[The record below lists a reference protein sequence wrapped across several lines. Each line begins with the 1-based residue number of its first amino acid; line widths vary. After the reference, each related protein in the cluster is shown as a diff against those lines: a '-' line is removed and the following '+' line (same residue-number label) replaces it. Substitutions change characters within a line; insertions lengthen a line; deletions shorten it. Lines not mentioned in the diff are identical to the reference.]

1 MSDSSGADGEA
12 EAETEGAAG
21 GPPDEPAEPPAEA
34 EGDADGSGGDSG
46 EDSDADLD
54 ALRRE
59 VEEKYDFENFGP
71 REMAEMSQQE
81 WEAAFD
87 PETWI
92 TGDELLDR
100 VEADVKNRVAS
111 RDIFAR
117 VERFDDLLIAYS
129 DNGYAAVYPDGSVEG
144 RGTVLRDV
152 KPVVALC
159 SMDSY
164 EVPDAPEEEVLPTP
178 QEVPESSDAL
188 GNTVLQVVAGAQV
201 LAGVGL
207 FLASLLYGFGIISQ
221 PGATS
226 QFSNPAL
233 LFVAALGFL
242 VIGVALFAVVANA
255 RLSDKYRA
263 EEFRNRL
270 RAVGLEDGER
280 PDFLDELSGVEG
292 ELPEELVREDGG
304 EAGDGP
310 DQSGGR
316 PGSDGPAAGGPSDG
330 PPSDD
335 RTADDRA
342 TDDQPAG

>member
-1 MSDSSGADGEA
+1 MSDSSEADGEG
-12 EAETEGAAG
+12 EGEG
-21 GPPDEPAEPPAEA
+21 VGDGTPDEPAEPRAAAA
-34 EGDADGSGGDSG
+34 EGSRAAADDTVGSGSGPDSEG
-46 EDSDADLD
+46 EQEDADLD

-71 REMAEMSQQE
+71 QEMAEMSQRE

-87 PETWI
+87 PGTWI
-92 TGDELLDR
+92 TGEELLDR

-111 RDIFAR
+111 RDVFAR

-159 SMDSY
+159 SMESY
-164 EVPDAPEEEVLPTP
+164 DVPDAPEEEVLPAP

-201 LAGVGL
+201 LAGLAL
-207 FLASLLYGFGIISQ
+207 FVASLLYGFGIISQ
-221 PGATS
+221 PGVTS

-280 PDFLDELSGVEG
+280 PEFLEELSGVEG
-292 ELPEELVREDGG
+292 ELPEELVREGREGDDAAR
-304 EAGDGP
+304 EPAAEDAAGDGP
-310 DQSGGR
+310 PGEGSGGER
-316 PGSDGPAAGGPSDG
+316 
-330 PPSDD
+330 
-335 RTADDRA
+335 
-342 TDDQPAG
+342 PAG

>member
-1 MSDSSGADGEA
+1 MSNSSGADGDA
-12 EAETEGAAG
+12 GTGTESEEAAG
-21 GPPDEPAEPPAEA
+21 GTPDESPAAVEDEQAGAGDSVASDSDRGGEA
-34 EGDADGSGGDSG
+34 EQ
-46 EDSDADLD
+46 EDVELD
-54 ALRRE
+54 ALREE

-71 REMAEMSQQE
+71 RDMAEMSQRE

-87 PETWI
+87 PETWT
-92 TGDELLDR
+92 TGEELLDR
-100 VEADVKNRVAS
+100 VEADVKNRVAR
-111 RDIFAR
+111 RDVFAR

-164 EVPDAPEEEVLPTP
+164 EVPDAPEEDVLPTP

-201 LAGVGL
+201 LAGVVL
-207 FLASLLYGFGIISQ
+207 FVTSLLYGFGVISQ
-221 PGATS
+221 SGTTS
-226 QFSNPAL
+226 RFSNPAL

-242 VIGVALFAVVANA
+242 VIGIALFAVVANA

-280 PDFLDELSGVEG
+280 PDFLQELSGVEG
-292 ELPEELVREDGG
+292 ELPEELGQDGG
-304 EAGDGP
+304 ASESTDSESTDSEPTGQESTAEGSAAA
-310 DQSGGR
+310 SGGN
-316 PGSDGPAAGGPSDG
+316 SDEHPTG
-330 PPSDD
+330 
-335 RTADDRA
+335 
-342 TDDQPAG
+342 

>member
-1 MSDSSGADGEA
+1 MSDSSEADASGDGE
-12 EAETEGAAG
+12 GANDGA
-21 GPPDEPAEPPAEA
+21 PDGSAEPRAAAA
-34 EGDADGSGGDSG
+34 EGEQEDA
-46 EDSDADLD
+46 ELD
-54 ALRRE
+54 ALRQE

-71 REMAEMSQQE
+71 RDMAEMNQEE

-87 PETWI
+87 PGTWI
-92 TGDELLDR
+92 TGEALLDR
-100 VEADVKNRVAS
+100 VEDDVKNRVAS

-117 VERFDDLLIAYS
+117 VERFDDLLTAYS

-159 SMDSY
+159 SMESY
-164 EVPDAPEEEVLPTP
+164 EVPDAPEEGVLPAP

-201 LAGVGL
+201 LAGVVL
-207 FLASLLYGFGIISQ
+207 FAASLVYGFGLVSQ
-221 PGATS
+221 PGTTS
-226 QFSNPAL
+226 RFSNPAL

-242 VIGVALFAVVANA
+242 VIGLALFAVVANA

-280 PDFLDELSGVEG
+280 PEFLDELSGVEG
-292 ELPEELVREDGG
+292 ELPEELRRDEGTG
-304 EAGDGP
+304 EGTAG
-310 DQSGGR
+310 
-316 PGSDGPAAGGPSDG
+316 GSDPADGQTASEEAAAGGP
-330 PPSDD
+330 
-335 RTADDRA
+335 A
-342 TDDQPAG
+342 DDQPAG

>member
-1 MSDSSGADGEA
+1 MSDSSEADGEG
-12 EAETEGAAG
+12 EGVG
-21 GPPDEPAEPPAEA
+21 DGPPDEPADPRAAAAEDGRAGPDDSVASGNGPDDGGEQEDA
-34 EGDADGSGGDSG
+34 E
-46 EDSDADLD
+46 LD

-71 REMAEMSQQE
+71 RDMAEMSQQE

-87 PETWI
+87 PDTWI
-92 TGDELLDR
+92 TGEELLDR

-164 EVPDAPEEEVLPTP
+164 EVPDAPEEAVLPAP

-201 LAGVGL
+201 LAGLAL
-207 FLASLLYGFGIISQ
+207 FVASLLYGFGIVSQ
-221 PGATS
+221 PGTTS

-292 ELPEELVREDGG
+292 ELPEELVREGG
-304 EAGDGP
+304 
-310 DQSGGR
+310 
-316 PGSDGPAAGGPSDG
+316 
-330 PPSDD
+330 
-335 RTADDRA
+335 ADDAGEEPASEGSGDER
-342 TDDQPAG
+342 PAG

>member
-1 MSDSSGADGEA
+1 MNDSSEADGEG
-12 EAETEGAAG
+12 EEVGD
-21 GPPDEPAEPPAEA
+21 GPPDEPADPRAAAAKDGRAVADDGVTSGNGPDDGGEQEDAE
-34 EGDADGSGGDSG
+34 
-46 EDSDADLD
+46 LD

-71 REMAEMSQQE
+71 RDMAEMSQQE

-87 PETWI
+87 PGTWI

-164 EVPDAPEEEVLPTP
+164 EVPDAPEEAVLPAP

-201 LAGVGL
+201 LAGLAL
-207 FLASLLYGFGIISQ
+207 FVASLLYGFGIVSQ
-221 PGATS
+221 PGTTS

-280 PDFLDELSGVEG
+280 PEFLDELSGFEG
-292 ELPEELVREDGG
+292 ELPEELVREGG
-304 EAGDGP
+304 
-310 DQSGGR
+310 
-316 PGSDGPAAGGPSDG
+316 
-330 PPSDD
+330 
-335 RTADDRA
+335 ADDA
-342 TDDQPAG
+342 GEEPAGEGSGDERPAG

>member
-1 MSDSSGADGEA
+1 MSDSSEA
-12 EAETEGAAG
+12 EEAADDAA
-21 GPPDEPAEPPAEA
+21 DEPADPSEAGEAAGDRGEPPAEA
-34 EGDADGSGGDSG
+34 DTAAGSERD
-46 EDSDADLD
+46 EELD
-54 ALRRE
+54 ALRAE
-59 VEEKYDFENFGP
+59 VEEKYDFDNFGP
-71 REMAEMSQQE
+71 TDMAEMSQQE

-87 PETWI
+87 PGTWI

-100 VEADVKNRVAS
+100 VEADVKNRVVS

-129 DNGYAAVYPDGSVEG
+129 DNGYAAVYPDGSIEG

-164 EVPDAPEEEVLPTP
+164 EVPDAPEQDVLPEP

-201 LAGVGL
+201 LAGLGL
-207 FLASLLYGFGIISQ
+207 FLASILYGFGILSQ
-221 PGATS
+221 PGTSS

-233 LFVAALGFL
+233 LFVAGLGFL
-242 VIGVALFAVVANA
+242 VIGIALFAVVANA

-280 PDFLDELSGVEG
+280 PDFVPELTAE
-292 ELPEELVREDGG
+292 
-304 EAGDGP
+304 
-310 DQSGGR
+310 
-316 PGSDGPAAGGPSDG
+316 
-330 PPSDD
+330 DD
-335 RTADDRA
+335 RENAESEE
-342 TDDQPAG
+342 TDEVGA